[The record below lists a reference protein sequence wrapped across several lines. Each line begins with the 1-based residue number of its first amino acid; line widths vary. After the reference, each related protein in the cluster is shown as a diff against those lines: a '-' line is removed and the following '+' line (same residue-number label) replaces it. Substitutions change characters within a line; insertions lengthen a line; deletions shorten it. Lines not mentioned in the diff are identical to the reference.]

1 MKIAV
6 ISASQVPSGTANSI
20 QVMKVCQSLV
30 QAGHEVRLWLPG
42 SQSTPWPE
50 LADHYGLST
59 PFEVRWLPTWHSLR
73 RYDFAF
79 FALLRARAWG
89 AKVIYTWVLQA
100 ALLTLWQGVPLL
112 LELHDRPS
120 GKVGPWLYR
129 QVARHKGKKRL
140 LFITR
145 ALQRA
150 LEREQGVTFD
160 RDTAVIAPDGVDLER
175 YTGLPS
181 PEAARRQLG
190 LPQGLTAGYTGH
202 LYPGRGADQLVA
214 LANRFPQVNFLWVG
228 GRPADVEFWRV
239 QINML
244 GLANVRLT
252 GFLSNRQIPLYQAAA
267 DILLMPYEEVITGS
281 SGGNTAEVCSPMKMF
296 EYMAAGRAILSSD
309 LLVLREVLGE
319 TNAVLC
325 PPPPDGEAAWAAAMG
340 RLVGD
345 EELRRRLGMQ
355 ARRDVAQY
363 AWSVRAERSIDV
375 DWFG

>member
-6 ISASQVPSGTANSI
+6 IAGSQVPSGTANSI
-20 QVMKVCQSLV
+20 QVMKVCQSLA
-30 QAGHEVRLWLPG
+30 QAGHQVCLWLPG
-42 SQSTPWPE
+42 SNATSWPE
-50 LADHYGLST
+50 LAEHYGLST
-59 PFEVRWLPTWHSLR
+59 QFEVRWLPAWHSLR

-79 FALLRARAWG
+79 FALLRARLWG
-89 AKVIYTWVLQA
+89 AKAVYTWVLQA
-100 ALLTLWQGVPLL
+100 ALLALWQGMPLL

-129 QVARHKGKKRL
+129 QVARHMGKKRL

-160 RDTAVIAPDGVDLER
+160 RGAAIIAPDGVDLER

-181 PEAARRQLG
+181 PETARRQLG
-190 LPQGLTAGYTGH
+190 LPPGLTAGYTGH
-202 LYPGRGADQLVA
+202 LYPGRGADELVA
-214 LANRFPQVNFLWVG
+214 LAKRFPQVNFLWVG
-228 GRPADVEFWRV
+228 GRPADVEYWRV
-239 QINML
+239 QIAML
-244 GLANVRLT
+244 GLANVHLT
-252 GFLSNRQIPLYQAAA
+252 GFVANQRIPLYQAAA

-325 PPPPDGEAAWAAAMG
+325 PPPPGGEAAWAAAMG

-345 EELRRRLGMQ
+345 EGLRRRLGMQ
-355 ARRDVAQY
+355 TRRDVEQY
-363 AWSVRAERSIDV
+363 AWSVRVEKSLEQ
-375 DWFG
+375 F

>member
-6 ISASQVPSGTANSI
+6 IAASQVPSGTANSI
-20 QVMKVCQSLV
+20 QVMKVCQSLA
-30 QAGHEVRLWLPG
+30 QTGHQVCLWLPG
-42 SQSTPWPE
+42 SKSTPWPE
-50 LADHYGLST
+50 LAEHYGLAT
-59 PFEVRWLPTWHSLR
+59 PFEVRWLPAWRSLH

-89 AKVIYTWVLQA
+89 ARAVYTWVLQA
-100 ALLTLWQGVPLL
+100 ALLALWQGQPLL

-160 RDTAVIAPDGVDLER
+160 RSTAVIAPDGVDLER

-181 PEAARRQLG
+181 PDAARRQLG
-190 LPQGLTAGYTGH
+190 LDQGLTAGYTGH
-202 LYPGRGADQLVA
+202 LYPGRGVDQLVA
-214 LANRFPQVNFLWVG
+214 LAKRFPQVNFLWVG
-228 GRPADVEFWRV
+228 GRPADVEYWRV

-244 GLANVRLT
+244 GLGNVRLT
-252 GFLSNRQIPLYQAAA
+252 GFLPNQQIPLYQAAA

-296 EYMAAGRAILSSD
+296 EYMAAGRAILCSD
-309 LLVLREVLGE
+309 LLVLREVLSE
-319 TNAVLC
+319 ANAVLC
-325 PPPPDGEAAWAAAMG
+325 PPPPSGEAAWGAAFD
-340 RLVGD
+340 RLISND
-345 EELRRRLGMQ
+345 ALRLRLGNQ
-355 ARRDVAQY
+355 ARRDVEQY
-363 AWSVRAERSIDV
+363 AWTERAARTLDV
-375 DWFG
+375 DWLG